1 MTELPSDS
9 SPPRAHTPAAISR
22 SPQAPLSS
30 ETGSPTLLAT
40 PLRHL
45 LTTEVLWA
53 EPSAT
58 VGEIAERMHRAGA
71 GSILV
76 RPGNGEGNGIV
87 TDRDLRGRVLARGLG
102 PETLAGEIASRPL
115 HTLDADQPIFAAH
128 LRMLEERIHH
138 LAITDAEEIVG
149 VVSSTDLLRHQSA
162 GPFWVLH
169 RLDRDPGLERI
180 DGYRE
185 QIATTVGTLHDG
197 GMEAS
202 RLARV
207 VSSLNDHLVH
217 RLVERAIE
225 KLGPPPAPWAW
236 LVFGSEGRHEQTL
249 LTDQDNALVYDGDP
263 SSEGEYFHRFAE
275 HMTGRLLEAGF
286 PPCPGGYMASRWC
299 APLPEWQKRFRRWVE
314 EPEPEA
320 LLGASIFF
328 DFRRAAGNLDLEP
341 LHAIL
346 DRARNNSLFL
356 HHLFALGRDFR
367 IPLGFF
373 GRFDTD
379 RGGLLDLKAGG
390 LVPIVSIA
398 RVAAL
403 AAGSRARS
411 TLERLDEASGE
422 SLSKEGAATLADAF
436 AFFLELRLSCQLEQQ
451 GQLDHHRLPSGADLS
466 SPNQLRPKALKPGRA
481 RQLREHLLRVRRVRE
496 ALRQKWG

>member
-1 MTELPSDS
+1 MSELPSDS
-9 SPPRAHTPAAISR
+9 SPPPADTDGSASR
-22 SPQAPLSS
+22 TSLASRSS
-30 ETGSPTLLAT
+30 ETAAPTLLAT
-40 PLRHL
+40 PLRQL
-45 LTTEVLWA
+45 VTAEVLWA
-53 EPSAT
+53 EPSST

-76 RPGNGEGNGIV
+76 RPGAESSGHGEGPGIV

-102 PETLAGEIASRPL
+102 PETPAGEIASRPL

-138 LAITDAEEIVG
+138 LAITDEEEIVG

-169 RLDRDPGLERI
+169 RLDRDPGLEWI
-180 DGYRE
+180 GGYRE
-185 QIATTVGTLHDG
+185 QVTTTVETLHGG

-217 RLVERAIE
+217 RLVERAME
-225 KLGPPPAPWAW
+225 ELGPPPAPWAW

-263 SSEGEYFHRFAE
+263 SDEGEYFHRLAE
-275 HMTGRLLEAGF
+275 HMTGRLIEAGF

-328 DFRRAAGNLDLEP
+328 DFRQAAGDLDLEP

-346 DRARNNSLFL
+346 DQARENSLFL

-367 IPLGFF
+367 IPLGLL
-373 GRFDTD
+373 GRFKTD
-379 RGGLLDLKAGG
+379 RSGLLDLKAGG
-390 LVPIVSIA
+390 LVPIVCIA

-411 TLERLDEASGE
+411 TLERLDEAAGE
-422 SLSKEGAATLADAF
+422 SLSREGADTLADAF
-436 AFFLELRLSCQLEQQ
+436 AFFLELRLTNQLE
-451 GQLDHHRLPSGADLS
+451 HHRLPSGAALS
-466 SPNQLRPKALKPGRA
+466 SPNQLRPKALKPGRV
-481 RQLREHLLRVRRVRE
+481 RQLREHLLRVRRIRE